1 MSLSTLEEFVAYW
14 TVPGRICDFDGA
26 YGTQCVDPADFYL
39 RDVWGIAPFFVTGAV
54 DLFGHRPD
62 LIEWITNDAGNPNQF
77 PQPGDMVIWG
87 LDAKIGT
94 GVNGH
99 VDIFLEGDGNN
110 FKGLDANW
118 PLGSQPHG
126 QMHTYEGVKGWG
138 RRRTFTLAGL
148 TGAQLD
154 EIINTQSW
162 NQILAS
168 YGPVGFQ
175 TLVDR
180 HNAPPAP
187 PAPAP
192 APAPPPVVP
201 PAPTP
206 VPVPPKP
213 APAPVPIPAPPP
225 VPPDPLPTP
234 APVVEPP
241 PGGWASFVAWLKRFI
256 KALLG

>member
-1 MSLSTLEEFVAYW
+1 MQFPLWRSRSITHPITSTTSSAGSGCSASCRSSTASSMGRAATWRSRRGCRYIRSRSFHQHRPQRSQSHRRVSMSLSTLEEFVAYW

-110 FKGLDANW
+110 FKGLD
-118 PLGSQPHG
+118 
-126 QMHTYEGVKGWG
+126 
-138 RRRTFTLAGL
+138 
-148 TGAQLD
+148 
-154 EIINTQSW
+154 
-162 NQILAS
+162 
-168 YGPVGFQ
+168 
-175 TLVDR
+175 
-180 HNAPPAP
+180 
-187 PAPAP
+187 
-192 APAPPPVVP
+192 
-201 PAPTP
+201 
-206 VPVPPKP
+206 
-213 APAPVPIPAPPP
+213 
-225 VPPDPLPTP
+225 
-234 APVVEPP
+234 
-241 PGGWASFVAWLKRFI
+241 
-256 KALLG
+256 